1 MISILDKILESYL
14 YDDNEFALQIDGGWG
29 SGKTYYIKS
38 WLEKLKKE
46 DYSWVYFSLSGA
58 SSLAELKERI
68 ILKIFTE
75 TDKNVIDTIAKQS
88 SNFLSA
94 LGKNSG
100 NLTINGMTFLINKY
114 IESRQSNI
122 TSDFPK
128 RLLIVL
134 DDLERLNQ
142 DIDIRD
148 LLSFISNDLLVGIQ
162 AKVVIISNEQEFAK
176 IEEFKKYK
184 EKTIYKTV
192 KFQQDLSNIIASL
205 CQESSNNILLD
216 LLYEVDSGSYNDFH
230 FYRYNQDGLSSSN
243 LRTIQRIFRN
253 FNELAELI
261 SVNDNL
267 DNSLYRSLLLQ
278 IIFIEYETQ
287 EQNKLD
293 YLQKLEK
300 RSYEELPQETR
311 TFLSKYYYLYEDCF
325 FIHPAITYYLQHG
338 YHEDEESIEDYIY
351 DWYYYQE
358 RMNNPQKD
366 NYEAL
371 WRYRDLTDEEIKRYQ
386 YKLVYEIKE
395 SKLAFDKLLAAY
407 YLLFS
412 LDEDELNLAEYSLA
426 ELEYAIVNRYSS
438 GKEEGFS
445 LDSFAWDRD
454 SSLYHKLLEQKEERQ
469 FQLDIKRLRNIF
481 EGNKKELQDYRSLSD
496 GEDLFKV
503 LNTHDLFEKYINSSP
518 SKCHKLTEYLQAHYN
533 MSNLKEYYK
542 GDSAELDTFLQ
553 KLIEC
558 LRENR
563 NLQKID
569 QFKIRELLGEVG
581 RIALMLQEN
590 IEKTPKK

>member
-14 YDDNEFALQIDGGWG
+14 HDDNEFALQIDGGWG
-29 SGKTYYIKS
+29 CGKTYYIKS
-38 WLEKLKKE
+38 RLEELKKE

-58 SSLAELKERI
+58 SSLTELKERI

-142 DIDIRD
+142 DIDVRD

-176 IEEFKKYK
+176 KEEFKKYK

-192 KFQQDLSNIIASL
+192 KFQQNLSNIIASL
-205 CQESSNNILLD
+205 CNESPNEILSNLLH
-216 LLYEVDSGSYNDFH
+216 EKESDSYDSH
-230 FYRYNQDGLSSSN
+230 FYRCSQNGLSN
-243 LRTIQRIFRN
+243 INIRTIQRIFRN
-253 FNELAELI
+253 FNELTEQI
-261 SVNDNL
+261 SESEDLGNE
-267 DNSLYRSLLLQ
+267 LYRSLLLQ
-278 IIFIEYETQ
+278 IIFIEFETQ
-287 EQNKLD
+287 EQKQLD

-311 TFLSKYYYLYEDCF
+311 AILSKYYYLYEECF
-325 FIHPAITYYLQHG
+325 FIHPAIIYYLQHG
-338 YHEDEESIEDYIY
+338 YHEDEESIKDYIY
-351 DWYYYQE
+351 DWYEHQE
-358 RMNNPQKD
+358 RRTNPQKD
-366 NYEAL
+366 SYEAL
-371 WRYRDLTDEEIKRYQ
+371 WGYRDFNDK
-386 YKLVYEIKE
+386 EIKE
-395 SKLAFDKLLAAY
+395 YQCSLVSEIKSSKLAFDKLLAAY

-426 ELEYAIVNRYSS
+426 ELESVIVDRYSS

-445 LDSFAWDRD
+445 LDSFTWDRN

-481 EGNKKELQDYRSLSD
+481 EGNKEELQDYRSLSD

-553 KLIEC
+553 KLKEC
-558 LRENR
+558 LRENP

-569 QFKIRELLGEVG
+569 QFKIRELLDEVG
-581 RIALMLQEN
+581 RIALMLQ
-590 IEKTPKK
+590 

>member
-1 MISILDKILESYL
+1 MISILDKILKSYL

-38 WLEKLKKE
+38 RLEKLKKE

-122 TSDFPK
+122 TSDSPK

-205 CQESSNNILLD
+205 CQGSSNNILSD
-216 LLYEVDSGSYNDFH
+216 LLYEVDSDSYDVFH
-230 FYRYNQDGLSSSN
+230 FDRRNQNSLSN
-243 LRTIQRIFRN
+243 INIRTIQRIFRN
-253 FNELAELI
+253 FNELTEQI
-261 SVNDNL
+261 SESDDLENE
-267 DNSLYRSLLLQ
+267 LYRSLLLQ

-287 EQNKLD
+287 EQKQLD
-293 YLQKLEK
+293 YLPTLVG

-311 TFLSKYYYLYEDCF
+311 AILSKYYYLYEDYF

-338 YHEDEESIEDYIY
+338 YHEDEESIEDYID
-351 DWYYYQE
+351 DWYEHQE
-358 RMNNPQKD
+358 RRNNPQKD
-366 NYEAL
+366 SYEAL
-371 WRYRDLTDEEIKRYQ
+371 WGYRDLNDEEIKEYQ
-386 YKLVYEIKE
+386 CRLVHEIKR

-407 YLLFS
+407 YLLLS
-412 LDEDELNLAEYSLA
+412 LDEDGLNLAEYSLA
-426 ELEYAIVNRYSS
+426 ELESVIVNRYSS

-445 LDSFAWDRD
+445 LDSFAWDRS

-503 LNTHDLFEKYINSSP
+503 LNTPDLFEKYINSSP

-542 GDSAELDTFLQ
+542 RDSVELNEFMQ
-553 KLIEC
+553 KLNEC
-558 LRENR
+558 ISENP

-569 QFKIRELLGEVG
+569 QFKIRELLDEVE
-581 RIALMLQEN
+581 RIALMLQ
-590 IEKTPKK
+590 